1 MGWVSA
7 EPRELIL
14 PLPLDAVKELDV
26 LGRGATKGSQG
37 GAGRGLSVFISGKC
51 PSAFS
56 LNLEG
61 LREALIS

>member
-1 MGWVSA
+1 MSA

-14 PLPLDAVKELDV
+14 PLLLDAIKEMDV
-26 LGRGATKGSQG
+26 LGRGVTKGSRC

-61 LREALIS
+61 LREALMS